1 MKNPPQNYINP
12 IHKFQQVL
20 SSAFDRN
27 ILFQSGHVFSVIKN
41 YESIYSNSSK
51 NIYFYVKLKI
61 PVVYCSD
68 HTFLR
73 QVRENEHLLVSV
85 SFELYVGSVASH
97 QGD

>member
-1 MKNPPQNYINP
+1 MKKTPQNYINP

-20 SSAFDRN
+20 SSDFDLS

-41 YESIYSNSSK
+41 YESIYSNGCI
-51 NIYFYVKLKI
+51 NIYFYVRFTI

-85 SFELYVGSVASH
+85 SFELYVGSVTLH
-97 QGD
+97 HGD